1 MAREDDALARR
12 AAREARRAAMRAR
25 DGHDA
30 DADTSADDERDGG
43 TDPIRAAREA
53 ATAAA
58 VGAAVGAMRALT
70 SRRHD
75 EDEDDQQPQPAAEA
89 DDEPEE
95 DEDVGEGED
104 EETRAEQRR
113 ARRSPSRRRE
123 GTRLGDVDRAVSAAR
138 EQLRQLHGADAE
150 SVSGFER
157 LDDGWRVTLEVVEL
171 RRIPETTDVMASY
184 AVDVDRNGD
193 LVTYERVRRYQR
205 SETLDGS
212 AP

>member
-1 MAREDDALARR
+1 MGRADDALARR
-12 AAREARRAAMRAR
+12 AAREARRAAMQAR
-25 DGHDA
+25 NGRDA
-30 DADTSADDERDGG
+30 DADTSADDERDAG

-58 VGAAVGAMRALT
+58 VGAAVGAVRALT
-70 SRRHD
+70 SRRGD
-75 EDEDDQQPQPAAEA
+75 EEEEGLEPSTAEA
-89 DDEPEE
+89 DAQPAE

-104 EETRAEQRR
+104 DQTRQEQPRQ
-113 ARRSPSRRRE
+113 RRSPSRRRE
-123 GTRLGDVDRAVSAAR
+123 GTRLGDVDRAVHAAR
-138 EQLRQLHGADAE
+138 EQLRQLHGDDAE